1 MILDIRTSLP
11 WPGSKVVLTFYLQR
25 LLSATLSQVF
35 EAHILISFAHEFIDL
50 QPLTPPSGDQKVY
63 HVAFPY
69 FGPTPFY
76 PY

>member
-11 WPGSKVVLTFYLQR
+11 WPGSKVVLTFYLQH
-25 LLSATLSQVF
+25 LLSAMLSQVF
-35 EAHILISFAHEFIDL
+35 EAHILMSFAYELIDL
-50 QPLTPPSGDQKVY
+50 QPSTPLSGDQKVY

-76 PY
+76 P